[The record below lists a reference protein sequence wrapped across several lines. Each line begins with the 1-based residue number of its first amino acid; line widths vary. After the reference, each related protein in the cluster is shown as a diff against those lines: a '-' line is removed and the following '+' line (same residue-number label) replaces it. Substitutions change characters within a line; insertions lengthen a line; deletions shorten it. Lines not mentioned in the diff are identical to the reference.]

1 MAIFLYPDSARVN
14 GPEGRVNGP
23 DAAPLGF
30 RDGGTQ
36 GPGGWFH
43 AGSHFR
49 WRVRKS
55 FMLGQLM

>member
-1 MAIFLYPDSARVN
+1 MAIFVYPGSARVN

-30 RDGGTQ
+30 RDGGAQ

-43 AGSHFR
+43 AGKPFA
-49 WRVRKS
+49 
-55 FMLGQLM
+55 LA